1 MLNGKGTII
10 LLTVGLIKKMMNSL
24 KMLKNINTT
33 DTSDLVKKA
42 KKIKEMIKKIT
53 DHNQS
58 KKYVTTQEFNSLM
71 ADNFAGRLKQASFA
85 CKFGITNFLKKIY
98 F

>member
-1 MLNGKGTII
+1 M
-10 LLTVGLIKKMMNSL
+10 V
-24 KMLKNINTT
+24 
-33 DTSDLVKKA
+33 
-42 KKIKEMIKKIT
+42 KKIT